1 MECYHYVNIFETKGL
16 EYILVIVFLI
26 TLVLFMR
33 HVSPHTRSTRSSAG
47 PTLGPTDKLV
57 VPGPSKV
64 SKEDEAGSGHQP
76 ERPPQQ
82 DG

>member
-33 HVSPHTRSTRSSAG
+33 HLSPRARPPHSSTG
-47 PTLGPTDKLV
+47 PTLGPDDKLI
-57 VPGPSKV
+57 VPGQPKV
-64 SKEDEAGSGHQP
+64 SMDRGKGH
-76 ERPPQQ
+76 PP
-82 DG
+82 DADHHPHGV